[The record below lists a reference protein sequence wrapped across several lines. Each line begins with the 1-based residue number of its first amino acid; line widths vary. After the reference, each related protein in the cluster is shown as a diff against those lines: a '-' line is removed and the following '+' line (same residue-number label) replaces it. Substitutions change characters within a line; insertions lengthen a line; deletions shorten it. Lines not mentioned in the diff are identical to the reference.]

1 MGDQDAPRGKAAYH
15 LLWLKELT
23 DLEKNLFPYQKL
35 IKNFPKKL
43 KKRKD
48 NIILKRRH
56 IIQSFVHITYD
67 SI

>member
-23 DLEKNLFPYQKL
+23 DLEKKKLFPYQKL

-43 KKRKD
+43 KKTRKD
-48 NIILKRRH
+48 NIIIL
-56 IIQSFVHITYD
+56 
-67 SI
+67 